1 MKRLNYHISIV
12 IFFHLLVFIAPMM
25 IKAFHQH
32 HTLAQC
38 KHESDLVVLSEYTN
52 EFCPI
57 CEYEFSVNDLPKSP
71 NISYFGFLYTKLIIV
86 ATQAGYISAN
96 ENLISPRAPPVIA

>member
-1 MKRLNYHISIV
+1 MKFKRNK
-12 IFFHLLVFIAPMM
+12 IFLTIIHLWIFLTPLVVKGFH
-25 IKAFHQH
+25 H
-32 HTLAQC
+32 HNFAQC
-38 KHESDLVVLSEYTN
+38 KHEHHIVGLSENTN

-71 NISYFGFLYTKLIIV
+71 NIEFFGVLYTKLTLV
-86 ATQAGYISAN
+86 ATQAGYISAI

>member
-1 MKRLNYHISIV
+1 MKFKRNILFLILIHLW
-12 IFFHLLVFIAPMM
+12 IFLTPLVV
-25 IKAFHQH
+25 KAFHYHH
-32 HTLAQC
+32 HTFAKC
-38 KHESDLVVLSEYTN
+38 EHEHNVIGLSENSN

-71 NISYFGFLYTKLIIV
+71 NIEFFGVLYTKLILV
-86 ATQAGYISAN
+86 ATQAGYISAI

>member
-1 MKRLNYHISIV
+1 MKLKRNKLFLIIIHLW
-12 IFFHLLVFIAPMM
+12 IFLTPLVVKVFH
-25 IKAFHQH
+25 H
-32 HTLAQC
+32 HSFAQC
-38 KHESDLVVLSEYTN
+38 EHEHNIVVLSENTN

-71 NISYFGFLYTKLIIV
+71 DIEFFEVLYTKLIIIS
-86 ATQAGYISAN
+86 TKAGYISAI